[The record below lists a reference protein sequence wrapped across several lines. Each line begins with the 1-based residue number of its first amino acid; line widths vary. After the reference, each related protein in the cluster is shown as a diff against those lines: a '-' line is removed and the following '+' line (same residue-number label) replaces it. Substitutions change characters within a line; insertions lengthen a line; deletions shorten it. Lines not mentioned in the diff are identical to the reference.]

1 VNVYFLIQPSAIERE
16 QLGSTEKMDA
26 TLDGIKM
33 VTSHQSLQEYFSA
46 KLDATRR
53 KKTVEISRTNEQC
66 PEQPMHGQREG
77 KNKKKSKKRTRA
89 KTVTS

>member
-1 VNVYFLIQPSAIERE
+1 MNVYFLTQPSAIERE
-16 QLGSTEKMDA
+16 QLGSTEKMGG
-26 TLDGIKM
+26 TLDGIQT

-66 PEQPMHGQREG
+66 PDQGQREG